1 MKDIKK
7 MTNGEFME
15 HLVEGY
21 SKYGALAQMVV
32 LDCLQKGLDS
42 YLENKEV
49 ILEQAAKD
57 REAGKISFV
66 NMEAWIGCC
75 EETQQR
81 INDKYNG

>member
-7 MTNGEFME
+7 MTNGEFMKE
-15 HLVEGY
+15 LVEEY

-32 LDCLQKGLDS
+32 LDCLQKGLDN

-57 REAGKISFV
+57 RE
-66 NMEAWIGCC
+66 
-75 EETQQR
+75 EENLIR
-81 INDKYNG
+81 EHGIMDCLL

>member
-1 MKDIKK
+1 MKDIKD
-7 MTNGEFME
+7 MTNDEFMVQ
-15 HLVEGY
+15 LMTF
-21 SKYGALAQMVV
+21 SKYGALSQMVV
-32 LDCLQKGLDS
+32 LDCLQKGLDN
-42 YLENKEV
+42 YIENKEA

-66 NMEAWIGCC
+66 NMESWIACC

>member
-7 MTNGEFME
+7 MTNGEFMKE
-15 HLVEGY
+15 LVEGY

-32 LDCLQKGLDS
+32 LDCLQKGLDN
-42 YLENKEV
+42 YLENKEA

-57 REAGKISFV
+57 REEGRISFV
-66 NMEAWIGCC
+66 NMESWIACC

-81 INDKYNG
+81 INDKYS